1 MLVSNDLYQTT
12 PMEAAPQGIRLPDKA
27 EKGSECLS

>member
-1 MLVSNDLYQTT
+1 MLVSNDLCQTT
-12 PMEAAPQGIRLPDKA
+12 PMEAGPQAIRLPDKA